1 MKIAVLSD
9 IHGNYEALKEI
20 LSYCEKKNVDEYIFL
35 GDYVGELPKPKKT
48 LDLIYELMERKTCYM
63 IRGNREDYFINGL
76 GEENPEWD
84 PYKSVVG
91 TMRYVQRNISYD
103 DIALFKTFP
112 ITMRLEY
119 EGLPALR
126 LCHGSPKKS
135 NDCLYKMD
143 KEYISSI
150 EEDFI
155 LCGHTHKVTDL
166 FISGKRIINPGSVG
180 MPLDGKKMARIVF
193 LTSNDSSWDVKFIA
207 LPYDV
212 ESEIAHM
219 YKEGLPYL
227 APVWTMIT
235 EHLLS
240 GGTVT
245 HGTVLKSAMEKYE
258 EEKGHC
264 EWPKIP
270 EEYMWDAF
278 YRLVPSKLSEAQ

>member
-1 MKIAVLSD
+1 
-9 IHGNYEALKEI
+9 
-20 LSYCEKKNVDEYIFL
+20 
-35 GDYVGELPKPKKT
+35 
-48 LDLIYELMERKTCYM
+48 
-63 IRGNREDYFINGL
+63 
-76 GEENPEWD
+76 
-84 PYKSVVG
+84 
-91 TMRYVQRNISYD
+91 
-103 DIALFKTFP
+103 
-112 ITMRLEY
+112 MRLEY

-155 LCGHTHKVTDL
+155 LCGHTHKGTDL

-219 YKEGLPYL
+219 YKEGLP
-227 APVWTMIT
+227 M
-235 EHLLS
+235 
-240 GGTVT
+240 
-245 HGTVLKSAMEKYE
+245 KYNNQFE
-258 EEKGHC
+258 
-264 EWPKIP
+264 
-270 EEYMWDAF
+270 F
-278 YRLVPSKLSEAQ
+278 